1 MTHTIAGISV
11 TPEGEIALSAFQFAM
26 NNNATNRA
34 ALLASLIA
42 HEAGFAVPAHL
53 SRGQTGLLGDPAA
66 AELLGR
72 ELRRGSECLSDFS
85 LVNHFDLAPL
95 QLSEVREKFGVAPPV
110 DPTDG
115 HHWW

>member
-1 MTHTIAGISV
+1 
-11 TPEGEIALSAFQFAM
+11 M